1 MIDWRAESI
10 KVAGERFKRQTGTPR
25 FFCAELD
32 ITIAQSFTYDHLVN
46 IGDEGAYFKGQWS
59 LKTIERIVKDRCE
72 EVEWQKILTAISSG
86 KPTIKIGKRDF
97 TRLSDV
103 TVGNSKVIIAITPR
117 MRLLTIY
124 RSSQEQPNQFELVST
139 AYSTDVL
146 YRSIF

>member
-10 KVAGERFKRQTGTPR
+10 KVAGESFKRQTGTPR
-25 FFCAELD
+25 FFSAELD
-32 ITIAQSFTYDHLVN
+32 ITIAQSFTHDHLVN
-46 IGDEGAYFKGQWS
+46 ISGEGAYFKGTWS
-59 LKTIERIVKDRCE
+59 LETIEGIVKDGRE

-103 TVGNSKVIIAITPR
+103 RVGNGKVIIAITPG
-117 MRLLTIY
+117 MRHLTIY
-124 RSSQEQPNQFELVST
+124 RSSQEQPNQFELVTT

-146 YRSIF
+146 YRFA